1 MVFFII
7 FGVLFFALAAWTLY
21 KGVRTHDDVYC
32 LGIGFGFVGF
42 LIMLA
47 VLIGCMINAHRYK
60 VIYNDMAENPQCYSV
75 NDLKEARK
83 DMLSH
88 KAYQGTP
95 FSFYNGYDFPDF
107 NTYTIDDAGKLQLVQ

>member
-1 MVFFII
+1 MIFLII
-7 FGVLFFALAAWTLY
+7 LEVLFFVLTAWSIY
-21 KGVRTHDDVYC
+21 KGIKTDDDVYC
-32 LGIGFGFVGF
+32 LGIGFGFIGF
-42 LIMLA
+42 LIVVSTFL
-47 VLIGCMINAHRYK
+47 GCVMDAHRHK
-60 VIYNDMAENPQCYSV
+60 VLYNDMAENPQCYSV

-95 FSFYNGYDFPDF
+95 FSFYNGYELPDF